1 MVKNE
6 FFLIKYQFTV
16 DTDLAEG
23 PNPQIRSL
31 NAGCSLEIGD
41 YNDHVAYSTYRSTVF
56 TVYVQIQKI

>member
-1 MVKNE
+1 
-6 FFLIKYQFTV
+6 V

-23 PNPQIRSL
+23 PNPQIRIL

-41 YNDHVAYSTYRSTVF
+41 YNDHVTYNTYRSTVL